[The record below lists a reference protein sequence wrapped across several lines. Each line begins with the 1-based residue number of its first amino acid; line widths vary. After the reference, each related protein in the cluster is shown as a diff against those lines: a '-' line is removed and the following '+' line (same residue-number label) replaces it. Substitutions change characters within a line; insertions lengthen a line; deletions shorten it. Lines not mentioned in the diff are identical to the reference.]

1 MKRRLVLAIAV
12 VAGGAV
18 LLFAL
23 PLAVVLERSYRDEE
37 LLRLQRDTDAA
48 TRGVDVSIGP
58 RPDRLELP
66 RFTGEIGIYSAG
78 GSRLAGT
85 GPPVADRP
93 TLGALQTRAP
103 SGTASN
109 GQLVVAVPLLSGER
123 VTGAI
128 RAQRSQ
134 ANVARRAHRAWLALA
149 GLGAGV
155 VALAVLAALALGR
168 RLARPLETLAAAAR
182 QVGEG
187 DFAARAEPTRINEI
201 DDVGAAL
208 NSSSQRIGELVNRER
223 TFSEDASHQL
233 RTPLAA
239 LRLELENAALGAS
252 NGESE
257 LNAALGQVDRLEGTI
272 ETLLAVARGQPA
284 SEQKA
289 DLRRAVTEL
298 EARWHGP
305 LAKDGRPLYAAVD
318 PEQAVAA
325 ISPAVLA
332 EVIDVLMQNAS
343 QHGRGAVNVGVR
355 LAGDAF
361 ALEVSDQGPG
371 FAVDSEE
378 AFRRGNRGGHGIGL
392 SLARSLAHAEGA
404 RLQITRA
411 GPHPTVSLLVRCAE
425 VRAGVGRSGRG
436 STL

>member
-23 PLAVVLERSYRDEE
+23 PLAVVLERSYRYEE
-37 LLRLQRDTDAA
+37 LLRLQRDTSAA
-48 TRGVDVSIGP
+48 TRGVDLS
-58 RPDRLELP
+58 RSAQPDRLEVP
-66 RFTGEIGIYSAG
+66 RFTGEIGIYATN
-78 GSRLAGT
+78 GSRIAGA
-85 GPPVADRP
+85 GPAVADGP
-93 TLGALQTRAP
+93 TLTALKSRAP
-103 SGTASN
+103 SGTSPN
-109 GQLVVAVPLLSGER
+109 GQLVVAVPLLNGEL

-134 ANVARRAHRAWLALA
+134 ADVARRAHRAWLALA
-149 GLGAGV
+149 GLGAAV

-187 DFAARAEPTRINEI
+187 DFAARAAPTRIKEI

-208 NSSSQRIGELVNRER
+208 NSSSQRVGELVNRER

-239 LRLELENAALGAS
+239 LRLELENAALGAG
-252 NGESE
+252 NGKPE
-257 LNAALGQVDRLEGTI
+257 LTPALAQVDRLQGTI
-272 ETLLAVARGQPA
+272 ETLLGVARGAQP
-284 SEQKA
+284 SVRRT
-289 DLRRAVTEL
+289 DLRRALTEL
-298 EARWHGP
+298 ETRWHGP
-305 LAKDGRPLYAAVD
+305 LAKDGRPLYVVVN
-318 PEQAVAA
+318 PEPAIAA
-325 ISPAVLA
+325 ISPAVFA
-332 EVIDVLMQNAS
+332 EIIDVLMQNA
-343 QHGRGAVNVGVR
+343 QLHGRGAVNLAVR
-355 LAGDAF
+355 LLGDAF

-371 FAVDSEE
+371 FGADSEE
-378 AFRRGNRGGHGIGL
+378 AFGRANGGGHGIGL

-411 GPHPTVSLLVRCAE
+411 GPRPIVSLLIAP
-425 VRAGVGRSGRG
+425 A
-436 STL
+436 